1 MPVATIEIL
10 DEVNVKIHGLDQK
23 TKGMAQNVLSYYVP
37 GAHYIPQVKAK
48 KWDGKTRLFGASG
61 KTHLNL
67 LQEILG
73 LIERQ
78 GYTFEVKDN
87 RKPSP
92 VFGSNITIDENAMSN
107 YTWDGSTPVI
117 LRDYQVEAI
126 NTAFREKGGLL
137 RLATGAGKAQPVDTL
152 MPTPDGERRM
162 GDLQVGDHV
171 YGSDGKP
178 TIVTGVYPQGKK
190 DVYTF
195 KFRDGRTTQACAEH
209 LWNVTIDGEK
219 WEILDTLAILR
230 IMTGEDITRYS
241 TVFVPF
247 CGAVEMEERDTAT
260 DPYLV
265 GKMMAD
271 APQGW
276 VIPDSIKNNSI
287 RVRSQF
293 IKGFLSSDT
302 VADSLKGKLI
312 IASDK
317 TFLSDIQRIIW
328 SLGGECIIHPVRD
341 GFIAIMNVYSDAHKH
356 NEIISI
362 EKTDSQQECVCIS
375 VSNPDHQYLTTNYI
389 VTHNTIVCA
398 TMSKLLSVYGN
409 VLMIVPNVDL
419 VEQSKATFDKIG
431 IDCGVWYGKKK
442 VRKPI
447 TISTWQSLQK
457 APELFDGVV
466 AVILD
471 EAHQC
476 KANTIFDI
484 LTGPGANVPFRIGC
498 TGSLPKDDL
507 SKAHLLAAVGNIIY
521 SLDAKTLQDEEVLAA
536 SRIKII
542 NMQDKYNPEYLSK
555 CQDFKLW
562 NEETNFFFEDEKRL
576 NAMVK
581 IISDSVEQYGNTLV
595 LVPYHASGE
604 ALIPHF
610 TRAVSLDGRVSS
622 AKRKVAYDHFNS
634 TDGNVLIATYGIA
647 SVGIDIPR
655 IFSLVIIEPGKKF
668 EKIIQTLGR
677 GLRKAHDKDYLMVFD
692 IVSSNGLSKTH
703 SRRRISIYK
712 EARQEVVSEEWDY
725 CSQPQKNL
733 VR

>member
-1 MPVATIEIL
+1 MAVATIEIL

-23 TKGMAQNVLSYYVP
+23 TKFMAQNVLSYYVP
-37 GAHYIPQVKAK
+37 GAHYIPAVKAK
-48 KWDGKTRLFGASG
+48 KWDGKTRLFSTSG

-67 LQEILG
+67 LPDILG

-78 GYTFEVKDN
+78 GYTFEVKDR

-92 VFGSNITIDENAMSN
+92 VLGSTITIDENAMSN
-107 YTWDGSTPVI
+107 YTWDGETPII

-137 RLATGAGKAQPVDTL
+137 RLATGAGKAQPIDTM
-152 MPTPDGERRM
+152 MPTPDGVRRM
-162 GDLQVGDHV
+162 GDLRVGDRV

-178 TIVTGVYPQGKK
+178 TTVLGVYPQGQK
-190 DVYTF
+190 DVYEIR
-195 KFRDGRTTQACAEH
+195 FRDGRKTEACAEH
-209 LWNVTIDGEK
+209 LWSVTIDGEK
-219 WEILDTLAILR
+219 WETLDTSAILR
-230 IMTGEDITRYS
+230 IMTGEDASRYS
-241 TVFVPF
+241 TVSVPF
-247 CGAVEMEERDTAT
+247 CGAVEMDFQGIVA
-260 DPYLV
+260 DPYLL
-265 GKMMAD
+265 GKAMAD
-271 APQGW
+271 SPQDW
-276 VIPDSIKNNSI
+276 VIPNSIKNNSI
-287 RVRSQF
+287 RVRSEF

-312 IASDK
+312 VATDK

-341 GFIAIMNVYSDAHKH
+341 GFIAVMNVAPGARKH
-356 NEIISI
+356 NEIVSI
-362 EKTDSQQECVCIS
+362 EKMEMQKECVCIS
-375 VSNPDHQYLTTNYI
+375 VSNPDHLYLTTDYI

-409 VLMIVPNVDL
+409 VIMIVPNVDL

-442 VRKPI
+442 ERKPI

-457 APELFDGVV
+457 APELFEGVI

-507 SKAHLLAAVGNIIY
+507 SKAHLLAACGSIIY
-521 SLDAKTLQDEEVLAA
+521 SLDAKTLQDEDVLAA
-536 SRIKII
+536 SHIKII
-542 NMQDKYNPEYLSK
+542 SMQDKSNPEYVDR
-555 CQDFKLW
+555 CHDFKLW
-562 NEETNFFFEDEKRL
+562 NDETNFFFEDERRL

-581 IISDSVEQYGNTLV
+581 IIADSVEQYGNTLV

-622 AKRKVAYDHFNS
+622 KKRKIAYDHFNS
-634 TDGNVLIATYGIA
+634 TNDNVLIATYGIA

-677 GLRKAHDKDYLMVFD
+677 GLRKAHDKDYLQVFD
-692 IVSSNGLSKTH
+692 IVSSDGLSKAH
-703 SRRRISIYK
+703 SRKRISIYK
-712 EARQEVVSEEWDY
+712 EARQEVVTENWDY
-725 CSQPQKNL
+725 CAHPNKN
-733 VR
+733 VMR